1 MIRILIGAVLGAVVV
16 FAWGFL
22 SWAVLN
28 WHLMPGQLPDEEAV
42 VSALKDSTQERG
54 VYWIPGWGHRPD
66 MTEEQQKK
74 AEEDHKRKYREGP
87 IAYLVYDPAGNND
100 TESSMMLRGFILTF
114 LAALI
119 AAAML
124 AAASPGVRRYRDRV
138 SFVAF
143 LGVFV
148 AVVADGANWAWFH
161 HPMNHTLVTAADHIV
176 GWLLAGFAIAWVVRG
191 TPQSGT

>member
-1 MIRILIGAVLGAVVV
+1 
-16 FAWGFL
+16 
-22 SWAVLN
+22 
-28 WHLMPGQLPDEEAV
+28 
-42 VSALKDSTQERG
+42 
-54 VYWIPGWGHRPD
+54 